1 MRYTNVK
8 TKRLATGKR
17 VLTTV
22 IPRTIEKRDDDIYI
36 ITQETDRL
44 DLLAQQFY
52 GESKLWWI
60 IAQANNLNSV
70 NIGIEPG
77 IQLRI
82 PKDKFLII
90 NNL

>member
-60 IAQANNLNSV
+60 IAQANNINGA
-70 NIGIEPG
+70 NIGLDGG
-77 IQLRI
+77 IQ
-82 PKDKFLII
+82 
-90 NNL
+90 